1 LRVGRS
7 ADQRVEHR
15 PTHAICDAALG
26 PYRSSEPAPADELW
40 DSLGPEMLCPADRNF
55 YSFERS
61 RRPAAP
67 ARSCCGGVKSDIGL
81 PRDQTLSDGFYMT
94 SIYALKN
101 RRARRDGEQ
110 ARVIEYQ
117 LDDPGLPETD

>member
-1 LRVGRS
+1 
-7 ADQRVEHR
+7 
-15 PTHAICDAALG
+15 
-26 PYRSSEPAPADELW
+26 
-40 DSLGPEMLCPADRNF
+40 
-55 YSFERS
+55 
-61 RRPAAP
+61 
-67 ARSCCGGVKSDIGL
+67 
-81 PRDQTLSDGFYMT
+81 MT